1 MSALHRA
8 VLAAAAVAALTL
20 VTSASAQTASAVGPS
35 DVSGQAPPRRTVGFE
50 LDALPFASG
59 GYYGSLWLGADH
71 LRLRGVVTRMTL
83 PDFLV
88 DDSFDESEMDVY
100 ALIVDY
106 MPRPGFSGPWLGAG
120 IEYWD
125 RSIASV
131 TDGATA
137 EWDNLVTT
145 VGAGWVRKLLGD
157 LYVNPWA
164 AVHLVVG
171 GDSEVRVGSSVY
183 DVPRF
188 VTEASLKLGWHF

>member
-1 MSALHRA
+1 MIAIDRA
-8 VLAAAAVAALTL
+8 VLTAAVAALTL
-20 VTSASAQTASAVGPS
+20 GTSASAQTASAVGPS
-35 DVSGQAPPRRTVGFE
+35 GLTPPGRTVGFE

-88 DDSFDESEMDVY
+88 DDSFDDAEMDVY
-100 ALIVDY
+100 ALIADY

-125 RSIASV
+125 RSIASA
-131 TDGATA
+131 TDVATA
-137 EWDNLVTT
+137 DWDNLVTT
-145 VGAGWVRKLLGD
+145 IGAGWVRKLLGN

-164 AVHLVVG
+164 AAHLVVG
-171 GDSEVRVGSSVY
+171 GDTRVHVGSTVY
-183 DVPRF
+183 DVPRV